1 MRIPSLEIFN
11 IVRGRSLKAPKFE
24 LVKDCKI
31 ISKLN
36 AIDKMGNPIELKTH
50 FGTEYSRTPCFTTEI
65 FTKDSTDAVG
75 YNTFSISKENLVL
88 NGNSMQVN
96 KELQKKYGYGEVL
109 RLASIIDLL
118 ENSLDKISI
127 YALTE
132 AIPFHHKY
140 KFKPNI
146 PLRKDEI
153 EELLIKISRQRNEKL
168 QPHSQTAKKILN
180 ELIYCNF
187 GMSNSKYANL
197 TEKINLLVSN
207 YLKATEKNNLNW
219 ESSISMSGVSFRTDI
234 DMDLDRN
241 SIYENKDFFNEK
253 FLAHGIDYKI

>member
-1 MRIPSLEIFN
+1 MRIPSLEILN
-11 IVRGRSLKAPKFE
+11 IIRSRSLKAPKFE
-24 LVKDCKI
+24 LFNDCKI

-36 AIDKMGNPIELKTH
+36 AIDKMGNSIELRTH
-50 FGTEYSRTPCFTTEI
+50 YGTEYSLTPCFITEI
-65 FTKDSTDAVG
+65 FTKDSPYAVG
-75 YNTFSISKENLVL
+75 YNTFSIAKKDFVL

-109 RLASIIDLL
+109 RLASIINLL

-127 YALTE
+127 FALTE

-153 EELLIKISRQRNEKL
+153 EDLLIKISRQRNPKL
-168 QPHSQTAKKILN
+168 QQHSQTAKGILN
-180 ELIYCNF
+180 ELIYYNF
-187 GMSNSKYANL
+187 GMSNNKYANL
-197 TEKINLLVSN
+197 TKKINLLVSN
-207 YLKATEKNNLNW
+207 YLKTTEKNNLAW
-219 ESSISMSGVSFRTDI
+219 ESSISTSGVSFRTDI
-234 DMDLDRN
+234 EMDLDRN
-241 SIYENKDFFNEK
+241 SIYKNKDFFNEK